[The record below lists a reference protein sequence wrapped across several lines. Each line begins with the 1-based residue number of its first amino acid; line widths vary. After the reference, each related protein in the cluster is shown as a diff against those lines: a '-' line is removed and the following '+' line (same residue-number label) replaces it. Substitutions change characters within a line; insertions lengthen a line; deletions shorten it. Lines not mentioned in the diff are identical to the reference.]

1 MNDGIKRKQVRPNPK
16 QNCRNG
22 DIDEKEIKDRE
33 KLRRAGE
40 QIATKLTSQRNV
52 TFKVSSYYSQNIRST
67 KVVFLQ
73 SNKRQA
79 RDTFMKDFLG
89 TIFFFYFL
97 VT

>member
-40 QIATKLTSQRNV
+40 EIATKLTSQRNV
-52 TFKVSSYYSQNIRST
+52 TFKV
-67 KVVFLQ
+67 
-73 SNKRQA
+73 
-79 RDTFMKDFLG
+79 
-89 TIFFFYFL
+89 
-97 VT
+97 